1 MEYIILII
9 VLVIAV
15 FVFTYRHNSGEKTY
29 KYVSKNTGNVL
40 GKYNKYSFKE
50 VRKKIKELGQDYTRK
65 QYLIQVT
72 LFAAGAAVV
81 TYLYF
86 YNLIICIFYSVIAVA
101 FVPYL
106 AYLRYKR
113 LYSEFIFEQIQVY
126 TTNVIMEFATT
137 QAFVKALEGVYESG
151 VLEDPVSSDLKLM
164 IDMAYD
170 NGTVDE
176 SIEFFNNKYPY
187 YIVKNTHQLFL
198 QITNEGSKNSSDAL
212 ENMSQDIDMLV
223 EAVYRDRVDR
233 ATFHKKFLR
242 FGIILYLMVMLV
254 QFLLKPESYIEL
266 LNNNPSVQILLHLII
281 IINSYFLIDG
291 EKFYNENV
299 GAE

>member
-1 MEYIILII
+1 MEYIILVV
-9 VLVIAV
+9 VLLVAV
-15 FVFTYRHNSGEKTY
+15 FVITYRHSSGEKTY
-29 KYVSKNTGNVL
+29 KFVSKNTDNILV
-40 GKYNKYSFKE
+40 KYNKYSFKE
-50 VRKKIKELGQDYTRK
+50 VRKKIKELGQDYTKK

-86 YNLIICIFYSVIAVA
+86 YNLIISIFYAFVAVS

-106 AYLRYKR
+106 AYLRCKR

-176 SIEFFNNKYPY
+176 SIQFFNNKYPY

-223 EAVYRDRVDR
+223 EAVYRDRIDR
-233 ATFHKKFLR
+233 ATFHKKFIR
-242 FGIILYLMVMLV
+242 FGVILYLMVMLV
-254 QFLLKPESYIEL
+254 QFLLSPESYIEL
-266 LNNNPSVQILLHLII
+266 LNNNPTVQLLLHLII
-281 IINSYFLIDG
+281 IVNTYFLLNG